1 IENFKFFVQYGSFK
15 GIENYENGDI
25 SYNSEAPIYSAK
37 YKLKND
43 DYNVK
48 ELRKRYNIPTEK
60 APKLLLKGSGDL
72 KGASV
77 GYKEIEFIFLENKK
91 ENIYFSDGLNL
102 IPSD

>member
-1 IENFKFFVQYGSFK
+1 MQYGSFK

-37 YKLKND
+37 YQLKND

-48 ELRKRYNIPTEK
+48 ELRKRYDIPTEK

-72 KGASV
+72 KGSSV
-77 GYKEIEFIFLENKK
+77 GYKEIEFTFVEKKGKNTFFTDSLHLE
-91 ENIYFSDGLNL
+91 
-102 IPSD
+102 PSEDK